1 MKLNINIE
9 CDTFE
14 EFQMIANRL
23 NEPCFNEMIEND
35 KLEQIAENI
44 NNGETVEQAKLH
56 FEKDVKEKAKEV
68 EVKTE
73 IKKLDSQLHLDGAP
87 PERQQVSMDEVI
99 RKARQV
105 AARYGVPMINEYI
118 SQFNVK
124 KVQDLKGDDLL
135 KANAH
140 FDEVLNA

>member
-23 NEPCFNEMIEND
+23 NEPCFNEMMEND
-35 KLEQIAENI
+35 RLEQIAENI

-56 FEKDVKEKAKEV
+56 FEQDINKKASEV

-73 IKKLDSQLHLDGAP
+73 IKQLDNGLHLDGAP
-87 PERQQVSMDEVI
+87 PERQEVTIDEVV

-105 AARYGVPMINEYI
+105 AAKVGVPKINNYI

-124 KVQDLKGDDLL
+124 KVQDLKKEDLL
-135 KANAH
+135 KVNEY